1 MYPYILFFLL
11 TMYVITE
18 QGNWEIQGLDIY
30 MKILQFDKKLAYDL
44 YTDAINEGYNS
55 TVFD

>member
-1 MYPYILFFLL
+1 
-11 TMYVITE
+11 MYVITE

-44 YTDAINEGYNS
+44 YTNAINEGYKS

>member
-1 MYPYILFFLL
+1 
-11 TMYVITE
+11 MYVITE

-30 MKILQFDKKLAYDL
+30 IKILQPDKKLAYDL
-44 YTDAINEGYNS
+44 YTGAINKDYNA